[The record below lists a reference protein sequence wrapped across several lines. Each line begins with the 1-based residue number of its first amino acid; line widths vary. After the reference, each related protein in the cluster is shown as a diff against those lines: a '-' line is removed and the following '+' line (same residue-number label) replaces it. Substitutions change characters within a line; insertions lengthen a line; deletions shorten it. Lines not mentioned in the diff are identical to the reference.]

1 MAAAALAV
9 FLVIYDSRARRW
21 EGFALLGGY
30 AACVVV
36 YWVVG
41 DG

>member
-1 MAAAALAV
+1 MGGAALAV
-9 FLVIYDSRARRW
+9 FLVIVDSRARRW

-30 AACVVV
+30 LACVGI
-36 YWVVG
+36 YWVAG